1 MAMWIKTCNN
11 KLFNFKERILIVNG
25 YICNDK
31 VWYVYGDDAVTISK
45 YKTEEEA
52 HAMLDLIAKAI
63 SDGKPL
69 FDVALAEK
77 KEQAI
82 KGKSEHSYHE
92 DVEKIVQMWN
102 DLESYGIKPV
112 TKITATSSRYKNTV
126 ARLREYSIK
135 DFEKAIENIKQ
146 SDFLQGKMGDK
157 WASRGGFDYEWFVKP
172 NNFPKVLE
180 GKYNNTADSRLDEE
194 ETDFWG

>member
-1 MAMWIKTCNN
+1 MAMWIKTCYNM
-11 KLFNFKERILIVNG
+11 LFNFKERIFCDSIPNGTVNAWFV
-25 YICNDK
+25 C
-31 VWYVYGDDAVTISK
+31 GDDVKVISK
-45 YKTEEEA
+45 HKTEEEA
-52 HAMLDLIAKAI
+52 HAMIDLIAKAI
-63 SDGKPL
+63 SDGKPF

-135 DFEKAIENIKQ
+135 DFEKAIDNIKQ

>member
-1 MAMWIKTCNN
+1 MAMWIKTCDS
-11 KLFNFKERILIVNG
+11 KLFNFKERIFTVYDHVSDG
-25 YICNDK
+25 K
-31 VWYVYGDDAVTISK
+31 VWFVCGDSVEIISK
-45 YKTEEEA
+45 HKTEEEA
-52 HAMLDLIAKAI
+52 HAMIDLIAKAI
-63 SDGKPL
+63 SAGKPL

-82 KGKSEHSYHE
+82 KAKPEHSYHE

-102 DLESYGIKPV
+102 NLESYGIKPV

>member
-11 KLFNFKERILIVNG
+11 KLFNFKERILTVDK
-25 YICNDK
+25 YIYNDK
-31 VWYVYGDDAVTISK
+31 VWFVYGDDAVTISK
-45 YKTEEEA
+45 HKTEEEA

-82 KGKSEHSYHE
+82 KGKSEQSYHE

-135 DFEKAIENIKQ
+135 DFEKAIDNIKQ

>member
-11 KLFNFKERILIVNG
+11 KLFNFKERILTVDK

-31 VWYVYGDDAVTISK
+31 VWFVYGDDAVTISK
-45 YKTEEEA
+45 HKTEEEA
-52 HAMLDLIAKAI
+52 YAMLDLIAKAI
-63 SDGKPL
+63 SAGKPL

-82 KGKSEHSYHE
+82 KGKSEQSYHE

-146 SDFLQGKMGDK
+146 SNFLQGKMGDK